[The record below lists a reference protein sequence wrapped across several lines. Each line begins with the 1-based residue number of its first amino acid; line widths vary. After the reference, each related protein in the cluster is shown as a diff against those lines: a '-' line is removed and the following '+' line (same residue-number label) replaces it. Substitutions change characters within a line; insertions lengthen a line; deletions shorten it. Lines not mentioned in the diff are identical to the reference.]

1 MFNLKGNV
9 AIITGASRGI
19 GKAISIQLAM
29 AGAKVVC
36 VSRHISDVKHIAEEI
51 NSQGFIADAYACNVS
66 ETNEF
71 TELVKYVLDNMGK
84 VDILINNAGIT
95 RDGLI
100 MRMSE
105 QDWDSVLNTN
115 LKGAFNGTKAVM
127 RSMLK
132 QRSGRIINISSVVGL
147 TGNAGQSN
155 YAASKAGLIGFTK
168 ATAKELASRGITVNC
183 IAPGYIKTDM
193 TDKLTHEIKEV
204 LVKQIPLGR
213 IGDAKEVAAL
223 AQYLCSSEA
232 AYITGQTLTIDGGMV
247 MS

>member
-36 VSRHISDVKHIAEEI
+36 VSRHISDVKHVAEEI

-223 AQYLCSSEA
+223 VQYLCSSEA

>member
-36 VSRHISDVKHIAEEI
+36 VSRHISDVKHVAEEI

>member
-1 MFNLKGNV
+1 
-9 AIITGASRGI
+9 
-19 GKAISIQLAM
+19 
-29 AGAKVVC
+29 
-36 VSRHISDVKHIAEEI
+36 VSRHISDVKRVAEEI

-223 AQYLCSSEA
+223 VQYLCSSEA

>member
-36 VSRHISDVKHIAEEI
+36 VSRHISDVKHVAEEI

-66 ETNEF
+66 GTNEF

-223 AQYLCSSEA
+223 VQYLCSSEA

>member
-36 VSRHISDVKHIAEEI
+36 VSRHISDVKHVAEEI

-193 TDKLTHEIKEV
+193 TDQLTHEIKEV

-223 AQYLCSSEA
+223 VQYLCSSEA